1 MILHKVSTSE
11 QYLNSHDNTPNLH
24 DHEQGEKQ
32 PKRTFVSFFSK
43 GQTSSVHPSDVE
55 TGRGYERRSRF
66 RLSHAPQQRKESM
79 VGTVCRRGCDIVV
92 AKC

>member
-1 MILHKVSTSE
+1 MILHEVSTNE
-11 QYLNSHDNTPNLH
+11 YLNSHDSTPNYSH
-24 DHEQGEKQ
+24 EHEQDERQ

-43 GQTSSVHPSDVE
+43 GQTSTVHPSDVE

-66 RLSHAPQQRKESM
+66 RLSHAPQQGKESM